1 LNIALFVA
9 GGLWLLAAEMASS
22 HVAQGIVDHLNL
34 AVVDPLLQQG
44 TLVVLLLFGFT
55 ALNGVASRSLNLR
68 SANALPKR
76 PTTGQE
82 WLRGAA
88 LGWGML
94 LAVAV
99 PMMLLGVLHPQV
111 WLAAHS
117 WGLALLSLVTL
128 ALMTLA
134 LELAFRGYPFLR
146 LIAAV
151 GPFAAT
157 VVLSLVYA
165 LLSLLRPNST
175 AWSFA
180 VTFVM
185 GVLFSM
191 AYLRTHALWLG
202 WGIHFAWNAA
212 MAVLLGL
219 PVAGDANYSS
229 LVTTTASGPV
239 WFSGG
244 WYGPEGAAPS
254 IVITLAALAVLY
266 RLTRNYAWEYTH
278 PPIIAMGY
286 PVTIAPPAAHTAME
300 DAAAAQPAPLVQILA
315 TTSTSSS
322 TLPIID
328 DHLRSGA
335 GTEKAD

>member
-1 LNIALFVA
+1 
-9 GGLWLLAAEMASS
+9 M
-22 HVAQGIVDHLNL
+22 
-34 AVVDPLLQQG
+34 
-44 TLVVLLLFGFT
+44 
-55 ALNGVASRSLNLR
+55 ASRSLNLR